1 MENQQNILE
10 NEPKVKRYTETVE
23 KEIFETKIETKTHIF
38 KINSDKLEAMEEK
51 KNFLTKISSII
62 QKGMKQTVD
71 KSSGLDWEDSYSNIL
86 HEITGQWTLEVEN
99 GKRTFN

>member
-1 MENQQNILE
+1 MENQNNPLIS
-10 NEPKVKRYTETVE
+10 EPSVKRYTETVE
-23 KEIFETKIETKTHIF
+23 KEIFETKTHVF

-71 KSSGLDWEDSYSNIL
+71 KSTGKDWEDSYSLIL

-99 GKRTFN
+99 GQRTFS